1 MVTRGL
7 TDEMSC
13 PVLSG
18 PHNKDSLSGASR
30 GHSWVPGTSQGPMG
44 FLGKGD
50 VPIWSSAPR
59 EIGEPDA
66 RANYVRST
74 RCCGSPRRGIAARP
88 VWTAPTGTSP
98 RERPGSNR
106 DLHRPLAAKR
116 NPPGFLGKGDV
127 MIHRPYLV
135 AWPVGSDWRTR
146 RPRQCPSIH

>member
-74 RCCGSPRRGIAARP
+74 RCCGSPRRGIATRP
-88 VWTAPTGTSP
+88 VWTAPTGPSP
-98 RERPGSNR
+98 MGVPWQQTGAYGF
-106 DLHRPLAAKR
+106 LATRR
-116 NPPGFLGKGDV
+116 NPLG
-127 MIHRPYLV
+127 
-135 AWPVGSDWRTR
+135 SWRR
-146 RPRQCPSIH
+146 RRDDPQALACGEPAARVSVHPIE